1 MSDAIGR
8 PIVDDDTGPL
18 TTTEARLLA
27 ERERARQDPA
37 RAPKGRRLGRMSAP
51 TFRSVTHGT

>member
-1 MSDAIGR
+1 VSDAIGR

-27 ERERARQDPA
+27 ERERARQDKAAQRA
-37 RAPKGRRLGRMSAP
+37 RRKGAGWA
-51 TFRSVTHGT
+51 G